1 MGIPS
6 YFSYIVKN
14 HPKIIKKYLKDSL
27 KVDNL
32 YLDCN
37 SIIYDAYSKMT
48 FDPKSKALTETIGL
62 TIIRQVIAKIEYYI
76 GIVEPQKTV
85 IIAFDGVA
93 PVAKLEQQ
101 RQRRYKSWYQNDI
114 SRQIFKKL
122 DANTNA
128 NDAWN
133 TAAITPGTIFMSEL
147 NSLVSEHFSKN
158 STDKNSTDK
167 NSTDKNST
175 YKNSTDKNSTYKND
189 TLNILVSGSN
199 EAGEGEHKLFDYIR
213 KNPEKH
219 SQETSVIYGLDAD
232 LIMLSINHLPISP
245 KIYLF
250 RETPHFIQSID
261 NSLEPDANYFL
272 DIPELTNAIIG
283 YMCNENQA
291 FKEMPN
297 YNKVYDYIF
306 ICFFLGNDFLP
317 HFPAINIR
325 TGGTDKMLNAYRA
338 TIKPEENLSD
348 GKTINWANL
357 RKLISFLAKQEEQ
370 FIVAEHKLRDRGE
383 NNARHFSKNANKT
396 TMQEDEFK
404 KFETCPQFERE
415 LEKYINPFKPNW
427 QHRYYKGLLGIRSD
441 TTGQIT
447 KDVAIN
453 YLQGLEW
460 TMKYY
465 TTGCADWRWQYK
477 YSYPPLLQDLIKY
490 VPVFPTEFV
499 SLKPFNPVTEIVQ
512 LCYVLPKHSLNL
524 LPKNLGQ
531 MLQRNYKDWYK
542 DDCEFVW
549 AYCRY
554 FWESHVQMNEIDI
567 AELEHFLKTNKQLF
581 V

>member
-14 HPKIIKKYLKDSL
+14 HPKIIKKYFKDVL

-37 SIIYDAYSKMT
+37 SIIYDAYGKMT
-48 FDPKSKALTETIGL
+48 FDPKSSVLTETIGL
-62 TIIRQVIAKIEYYI
+62 TIIQQVIAKIEYYI
-76 GIVEPQKTV
+76 SIVEPQKTV

-114 SRQIFKKL
+114 SRQIFKKV
-122 DANTNA
+122 DTN
-128 NDAWN
+128 AWN

-147 NSLVSEHFSKN
+147 NSLIQKHFATIKFLN
-158 STDKNSTDK
+158 NTP
-167 NSTDKNST
+167 
-175 YKNSTDKNSTYKND
+175 
-189 TLNILVSGSN
+189 LNILVSGSN

-219 SQETSVIYGLDAD
+219 SEETSVIYGLDAD

-261 NSLEPDANYFL
+261 SSLEPEANYFL

-283 YMCNENQA
+283 YMNSNQLDDSE
-291 FKEMPN
+291 KPN
-297 YNKVYDYIF
+297 SNSTMAYNKVYDYIF

-338 TIKPEENLSD
+338 TIKPDENLTD
-348 GKTINWANL
+348 GKTINWANV

-370 FIVAEHKLRDRGE
+370 FIIAEHKLRDRGE
-383 NNARHFSKNANKT
+383 NNSRHFSKNVNKT
-396 TMQEDEFK
+396 TFADDEFK
-404 KFETCPQFERE
+404 KFELTPTTDRE

-427 QHRYYKGLLGIRSD
+427 QQRYYRGLLGIRSD

-447 KDVAIN
+447 KDVSIN

-477 YSYPPLLQDLIKY
+477 YSYPPLLQDLIKH
-490 VPVFPTEFV
+490 VPLFPTEFV
-499 SLKPFNPVTEIVQ
+499 LEKPFNPVTEIVQ

-531 MLQRNYKDWYK
+531 VLQKNYKDWYRA
-542 DDCEFVW
+542 DCEFVW

-554 FWESHVQMNEIDI
+554 FWESHVQMNDIDI
-567 AELEHFLKTNKQLF
+567 SELEHFLKTNKHLF

>member
-14 HPKIIKKYLKDSL
+14 HPKIIKKYFKDVL
-27 KVDNL
+27 IVDTL

-48 FDPKSKALTETIGL
+48 FDPKSNGLTETIGL
-62 TIIRQVIAKIEYYI
+62 TIIKQVIAKIEYYI
-76 GIVEPQKTV
+76 SIVEPQKTV

-101 RQRRYKSWYQNDI
+101 RQRRYKSAYQNDI
-114 SRQIFKKL
+114 SKQIFKRAQKET
-122 DANTNA
+122 NTG
-128 NDAWN
+128 DAWN

-147 NSLVSEHFSKN
+147 NSLVEEYFSKFTTN
-158 STDKNSTDK
+158 KNP
-167 NSTDKNST
+167 
-175 YKNSTDKNSTYKND
+175 
-189 TLNILVSGSN
+189 LNILVSGSN

-213 KNPEKH
+213 KNPAKH

-261 NSLEPDANYFL
+261 SSLEPEANYFL

-283 YMCNENQA
+283 HMNGNTVNDSETMAN
-291 FKEMPN
+291 N
-297 YNKVYDYIF
+297 SNSNKVYDYIF

-338 TIKPEENLSD
+338 TIKPDENLTD
-348 GKTINWANL
+348 GKTIHWQNV

-370 FIVAEHKLRDRGE
+370 FILAEHKLRDRGE
-383 NNARHFSKNANKT
+383 NNTRHFSKNGNKT
-396 TMQEDEFK
+396 TLQDDEFK
-404 KFETCPQFERE
+404 KFELTPTTDRE
-415 LEKYINPFKPNW
+415 LEKYINPFKPLW
-427 QHRYYKGLLGIRSD
+427 QQRYYRGLLGIRSD

-447 KDVAIN
+447 KDISIN

-477 YSYPPLLQDLIKY
+477 YSYPPLLQDLIKH
-490 VPVFPTEFV
+490 VPLFPTEFV
-499 SLKPFNPVTEIVQ
+499 ADKPFNPVTEIVQ

-531 MLQRNYKDWYK
+531 VLQKNYKDWYK
-542 DDCEFVW
+542 SDCEFVW

-567 AELEHFLKTNKQLF
+567 GELEHFLKTNKHLF
-581 V
+581 I

>member
-14 HPKIIKKYLKDSL
+14 HSKIIKKYEKNVL

-37 SIIYDAYSKMT
+37 SIIYDVYSKIT
-48 FDPKSKALTETIGL
+48 FDPKSNGLTETIAI
-62 TIIRQVIAKIEYYI
+62 TIIRQVIAKIEQYI
-76 GIVEPQKTV
+76 NIVEPQKTV
-85 IIAFDGVA
+85 IVAFDGVA

-101 RQRRYKSWYQNDI
+101 RQRRYKSWYQNNI
-114 SRQIFKKL
+114 SKQIFKKTTTDT
-122 DANTNA
+122 DALVT
-128 NDAWN
+128 DAWN

-147 NSLVSEHFSKN
+147 NTMVSAHFAS
-158 STDKNSTDK
+158 
-167 NSTDKNST
+167 
-175 YKNSTDKNSTYKND
+175 YKPVNV
-189 TLNILVSGSN
+189 LVSGSN
-199 EAGEGEHKLFDYIR
+199 KAGEGEHKLFDYIR
-213 KNPEKH
+213 VYPEKH
-219 SQETSVIYGLDAD
+219 ASETTVIYGLDAD
-232 LIMLSINHLPISP
+232 LIMLSINHLPICP

-261 NSLEPDANYFL
+261 SSLEPDANYFL
-272 DIPELTNAIIG
+272 DIPELANAIIG
-283 YMCNENQA
+283 HMCNYTNNE
-291 FKEMPN
+291 ETVIN

-317 HFPAINIR
+317 HFPALNIR
-325 TGGTDKMLNAYRA
+325 TGGIDKLINAYRA
-338 TIKPEENLSD
+338 TIKPDENLTD

-357 RKLISFLAKQEEQ
+357 RKLISFLVKLEEQ
-370 FIVAEHKLRDRGE
+370 YIIAEHKTRDYKER
-383 NNARHFSKNANKT
+383 NSSRTHINANKT
-396 TMQEDEFK
+396 TLQEDEFK
-404 KFETCPQFERE
+404 KFENTPQTERD
-415 LEKYINPFKPNW
+415 LEKFVNPFKPYW
-427 QHRYYKGLLGIRSD
+427 QQRYYKGLLGIKSD
-441 TTGQIT
+441 ITGLLT
-447 KDVAIN
+447 KDIAVN

-499 SLKPFNPVTEIVQ
+499 PLKPFNPVSEIVQ
-512 LCYVLPKHSLNL
+512 LCYVLPKNSLNL

-531 MLQRNYKDWYK
+531 VLQTNYKDWYK
-542 DDCEFVW
+542 DDCDFIW

-554 FWESHVQMNEIDI
+554 FWESHVQMNDIDI
-567 AELEHFLKTNKQLF
+567 GELEHFLLKNKHLF
-581 V
+581 I

>member
-14 HPKIIKKYLKDSL
+14 HSKIIKKYEKNVL

-37 SIIYDAYSKMT
+37 SIIYDVYSKIT
-48 FDPKSKALTETIGL
+48 FDPKSNGLTETIAI
-62 TIIRQVIAKIEYYI
+62 TIIRQVIAKIEQYI
-76 GIVEPQKTV
+76 NIVEPQKTV
-85 IIAFDGVA
+85 IVAFDGVA

-101 RQRRYKSWYQNDI
+101 RQRRYKSWYQNNI
-114 SRQIFKKL
+114 SKQIFKKTTTDT
-122 DANTNA
+122 DALVT
-128 NDAWN
+128 DAWN

-147 NSLVSEHFSKN
+147 NTMVSAHFAS
-158 STDKNSTDK
+158 
-167 NSTDKNST
+167 
-175 YKNSTDKNSTYKND
+175 YKPVNV
-189 TLNILVSGSN
+189 LVSGSN
-199 EAGEGEHKLFDYIR
+199 KAGEGEHKLFDYIR
-213 KNPEKH
+213 VYPEKH
-219 SQETSVIYGLDAD
+219 ASETTVIYGLDAD
-232 LIMLSINHLPISP
+232 LIMLSINHLPICP

-261 NSLEPDANYFL
+261 SSLEPDANYFL
-272 DIPELTNAIIG
+272 DIPELANAIIG
-283 YMCNENQA
+283 HMCNYTNNE
-291 FKEMPN
+291 ETVIN

-317 HFPAINIR
+317 HFPALNIR
-325 TGGTDKMLNAYRA
+325 TGGIDKMINAYRA
-338 TIKPEENLSD
+338 TIKPDENLTD
-348 GKTINWANL
+348 GKTINWGNL
-357 RKLISFLAKQEEQ
+357 RKLISFLVKLEEQ
-370 FIVAEHKLRDRGE
+370 YIIAEHKTRDHKER
-383 NNARHFSKNANKT
+383 NASRTHINANKT
-396 TMQEDEFK
+396 TLQEDEFK
-404 KFETCPQFERE
+404 KFENTPQTERD
-415 LEKYINPFKPNW
+415 LEKFVNPFKPYW
-427 QHRYYKGLLGIRSD
+427 QQRYYKGLLGIKSD
-441 TTGQIT
+441 ITGLLT
-447 KDVAIN
+447 KDIAVN

-499 SLKPFNPVTEIVQ
+499 PLKPFNPVSEIVQ
-512 LCYVLPKHSLNL
+512 LCYVLPKNSLNL

-531 MLQRNYKDWYK
+531 VLQTNYKDWYK
-542 DDCEFVW
+542 DDCDFIW

-554 FWESHVQMNEIDI
+554 FWESHVVMNDIDI
-567 AELEHFLKTNKQLF
+567 GELEHFLLKNKHLF

>member
-14 HPKIIKKYLKDSL
+14 HPQIIKKYYKDIL

-48 FDPKSKALTETIGL
+48 SFDPKNETIAM

-76 GIVEPQKTV
+76 ATVDPKKTV

-101 RQRRYKSWYQNDI
+101 RQRRYKSGYQNDV
-114 SRQIFKKL
+114 SRQIFKK
-122 DANTNA
+122 TET
-128 NDAWN
+128 DAWN
-133 TAAITPGTIFMSEL
+133 TVAITPGTMFMSEL
-147 NSLVSEHFSKN
+147 NTTVKSHFTNK
-158 STDKNSTDK
+158 
-167 NSTDKNST
+167 
-175 YKNSTDKNSTYKND
+175 D
-189 TLNILVSGSN
+189 TNENELEILVSGSN

-213 KNPEKH
+213 KYPEKH
-219 SQETSVIYGLDAD
+219 LNEVSVIYGLDAD
-232 LIMLSINHLPISP
+232 LIMLSINHLPLSP

-261 NSLEPDANYFL
+261 SSLEPESDYFL
-272 DIPELTNAIIG
+272 DIPELADKIIK
-283 YMCNENQA
+283 YMNTELEGELSEYNVKNEN
-291 FKEMPN
+291 KYKNVGKIMN

-325 TGGTDKMLNAYRA
+325 TGGIDKMLNAYRA
-338 TIKPEENLSD
+338 TIKPNELLTD
-348 GKTINWANL
+348 GKTIHWQNV
-357 RKLISFLAKQEEQ
+357 RKLVTFLAKLEEVY
-370 FIVAEHKLRDRGE
+370 ISNEHKSRD
-383 NNARHFSKNANKT
+383 NKEKYYKQVT
-396 TMQEDEFK
+396 NKSRQTLMDDEFK
-404 KFETCPQFERE
+404 AFETCPGVERD
-415 LEKYINPFKPNW
+415 LERYINPYKPNW
-427 QHRYYKGLLGIRSD
+427 QQRYYRGLFGIKSD
-441 TTGQIT
+441 TTGLLT
-447 KDVAIN
+447 KDIAIN
-453 YLQGLEW
+453 YMQGLEW

-499 SLKPFNPVTEIVQ
+499 LEKPFNPVTEIVQ
-512 LCYVLPKHSLNL
+512 LCYVLPRNSLSL

-531 MLQRNYKDWYK
+531 ALLTNYNDWYK
-542 DDCEFVW
+542 ADCEFMW

-554 FWESHVQMNEIDI
+554 FWEAHVVMHEIDI
-567 AELEHFLKTNKQLF
+567 KELEHFLLKNKHLF

>member
-14 HPKIIKKYLKDSL
+14 HSNIIKKYFKDVL

-48 FDPKSKALTETIGL
+48 FEKMDETIGKS
-62 TIIRQVIAKIEYYI
+62 IIRQVIAKIEYYI

-101 RQRRYKSWYQNDI
+101 RQRRYKSAYQNEI
-114 SRQIFKKL
+114 SRQIFKKTAS
-122 DANTNA
+122 DP
-128 NDAWN
+128 WN

-147 NSLVSEHFSKN
+147 NTMVTEHFSKPATTK
-158 STDKNSTDK
+158 SDP
-167 NSTDKNST
+167 
-175 YKNSTDKNSTYKND
+175 
-189 TLNILVSGSN
+189 LNILVSGSN
-199 EAGEGEHKLFDYIR
+199 KAGEGEHKLFDYIR
-213 KNPEKH
+213 VNPEKH
-219 SQETSVIYGLDAD
+219 ASESTVIYGLDAD
-232 LIMLSINHLPISP
+232 LIMLSINHLPICP

-261 NSLEPDANYFL
+261 SSLEPDANYFL
-272 DIPELTNAIIG
+272 DIPELTNAIIK
-283 YMCNENQA
+283 YLNNDSEEFIN
-291 FKEMPN
+291 N

-317 HFPAINIR
+317 HFPALNIR
-325 TGGTDKMLNAYRA
+325 TGGADKMLNAYRA
-338 TIKPEENLSD
+338 TIKPDENLTD

-357 RKLISFLAKQEEQ
+357 RKLIAFLAKQEEQ
-370 FIVAEHKLRDRGE
+370 YIIAEHKLRDRGE
-383 NNARHFSKNANKT
+383 NNSKHFSKNVNKT
-396 TMQEDEFK
+396 STLKSQTLDDEFK
-404 KFETCPQFERE
+404 KFENTPQTERE
-415 LEKYINPFKPNW
+415 LEKYINPFKPYW
-427 QHRYYKGLLGIRSD
+427 QERYYRGLLNIKSD
-441 TTGQIT
+441 TTGALT

-465 TTGCADWRWQYK
+465 TTGCADWRWHYK
-477 YSYPPLLQDLIKY
+477 YNYPPLLQDLIKH
-490 VPVFPTEFV
+490 VPVFSTEFV
-499 SLKPFNPVTEIVQ
+499 PVKPFDPVSEMTQ
-512 LCYVLPKHSLNL
+512 LCYVLPRQSLSL
-524 LPKNLGQ
+524 LPKGLGQ
-531 MLQRNYKDWYK
+531 ALITNFSDWYP
-542 DDCEFVW
+542 DNCDFVW

-554 FWESHVQMNEIDI
+554 FWESHAIMNEIDI
-567 AELEHFLKTNKQLF
+567 KELEHYLKTNKHLF

>member
-14 HPKIIKKYLKDSL
+14 HPNIIKKYFKDVL

-48 FDPKSKALTETIGL
+48 FEKIDETIGKS
-62 TIIRQVIAKIEYYI
+62 IIRQVIAKIEYYI

-101 RQRRYKSWYQNDI
+101 RQRRYKSAYQNEI
-114 SRQIFKKL
+114 SRQIFKKTAS
-122 DANTNA
+122 DP
-128 NDAWN
+128 WN

-147 NSLVSEHFSKN
+147 NTMISEYFSKEKYLKEPLK
-158 STDKNSTDK
+158 DP
-167 NSTDKNST
+167 
-175 YKNSTDKNSTYKND
+175 
-189 TLNILVSGSN
+189 LNILVSGSN
-199 EAGEGEHKLFDYIR
+199 KAGEGEHKLFDYIR
-213 KNPEKH
+213 VNPEKH
-219 SQETSVIYGLDAD
+219 ASESTVIYGLDAD
-232 LIMLSINHLPISP
+232 LIMLSINHLPICP

-261 NSLEPDANYFL
+261 SSLEPDANYFL
-272 DIPELTNAIIG
+272 DIPELTNAIIK
-283 YMCNENQA
+283 YLNNDSEEFIN
-291 FKEMPN
+291 N

-317 HFPAINIR
+317 HFPALNIR
-325 TGGTDKMLNAYRA
+325 TGGADKMLNAYRA
-338 TIKPEENLSD
+338 TIKPDENLTD

-357 RKLISFLAKQEEQ
+357 RKLIAFLAKQEEQ
-370 FIVAEHKLRDRGE
+370 YIIAEHKLRDRGE
-383 NNARHFSKNANKT
+383 NNSKHFSKNANKT
-396 TMQEDEFK
+396 SAAADEFK
-404 KFETCPQFERE
+404 KFENTPQTERE
-415 LEKYINPFKPNW
+415 LEKYINPFKPYW
-427 QHRYYKGLLGIRSD
+427 QDRYYRGLLNIKSD
-441 TTGQIT
+441 TTGALT

-465 TTGCADWRWQYK
+465 TTGCADWRWHYK
-477 YSYPPLLQDLIKY
+477 YNYPPLLQDLIKH
-490 VPVFPTEFV
+490 VPVFSTEFV
-499 SLKPFNPVTEIVQ
+499 PVKPFDPVTEIVQ
-512 LCYVLPKHSLNL
+512 LCYVLPRTSLHL
-524 LPKNLGQ
+524 LPKGLGQ
-531 MLQRNYKDWYK
+531 ALITNFSDWYP
-542 DDCEFVW
+542 DNCEFVW

-554 FWESHVQMNEIDI
+554 FWESHAIMNEIDI
-567 AELEHFLKTNKQLF
+567 KELEHYLKTNKHLF